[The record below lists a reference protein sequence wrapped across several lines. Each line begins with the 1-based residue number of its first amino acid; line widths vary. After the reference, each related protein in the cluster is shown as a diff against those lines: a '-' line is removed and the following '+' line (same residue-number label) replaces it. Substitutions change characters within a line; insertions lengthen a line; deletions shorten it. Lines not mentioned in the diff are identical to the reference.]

1 MTFERKT
8 RDMRYGADQKQKT
21 HERIV
26 ADAAKLFRAEGYEGC
41 GVDAVM
47 KSAGLTAGGF
57 YAHFKD
63 KDALLAEA
71 LERCWA
77 ESAQKLSQT
86 SGGAPDGDDAALQ
99 WMDSYLSEGHRD
111 QPGAGC
117 TLPTLA
123 GEVPR
128 QPKAVRTAFTRAIRS
143 YLDDLAQHMP
153 GGTPGERGEQA
164 IAALAAAAGAML
176 IARAVDDDKFS
187 EQILR
192 VMRKTLRGRFVRPRS
207 KRNRPGRKAKGLA
220 TSKGGRT

>member
-1 MTFERKT
+1 
-8 RDMRYGADQKQKT
+8 MRYGADQKQKT

-86 SGGAPDGDDAALQ
+86 SGTSAGDDDPLLR
-99 WMDSYLSEGHRD
+99 WVDSYLSEGHRD

-117 TLPTLA
+117 ALPTLA
-123 GEVPR
+123 GEIPR
-128 QPKAVRTAFTRAIRS
+128 QPKAVRTAFTRAIRC
-143 YLDDLAQHMP
+143 YLNELAQHMP

-164 IAALAAAAGAML
+164 VAALAAAAGAML
-176 IARAVDDDKFS
+176 LARAVDDEKFS
-187 EQILR
+187 QQILR
-192 VMRKTLRGRFVRPRS
+192 TMRRTLRARFVRPRS
-207 KRNRPGRKAKGLA
+207 KSKRHGRKAKALA
-220 TSKGGRT
+220 KSKANGHEPETG